1 MPNFISLF
9 SEAKKLKNNNKSEI
23 SQRSE
28 FRLTP
33 VAAGAVDAR
42 NATRRNFF
50 LTLPKLPCLA
60 EHGADLPDSIK
71 QRIVHGYSWLLLS
84 VDWP

>member
-1 MPNFISLF
+1 
-9 SEAKKLKNNNKSEI
+9 
-23 SQRSE
+23 
-28 FRLTP
+28 LTP